1 MISKKRC
8 AEIQT
13 ELNEVQKGCTARV
26 YSIEEIQQIIEAVE
40 MEIKKFPKWMYQY
53 LTYKETKAATI
64 HYSGIP
70 HATYITITFN
80 KNGTVKNVK
89 ISREFAKHQQYGGY
103 IKKFVLD
110 EQALLDYFDME
121 QLSSKLSRYLYHSLG
136 FTSSGYRNIN

>member
-13 ELNEVQKGCTARV
+13 ELNEVQKGCTPREFIV
-26 YSIEEIQQIIEAVE
+26 LRKSTNNWSSRNGNKEIS
-40 MEIKKFPKWMYQY
+40 KWMYQY

-64 HYSGIP
+64 HYSGSP

-80 KNGTVKNVK
+80 KNGTVKDVK
-89 ISREFAKHQQYGGY
+89 INREFAKHQQYGGY

-121 QLSSKLSRYLYHSLG
+121 QLK
-136 FTSSGYRNIN
+136 